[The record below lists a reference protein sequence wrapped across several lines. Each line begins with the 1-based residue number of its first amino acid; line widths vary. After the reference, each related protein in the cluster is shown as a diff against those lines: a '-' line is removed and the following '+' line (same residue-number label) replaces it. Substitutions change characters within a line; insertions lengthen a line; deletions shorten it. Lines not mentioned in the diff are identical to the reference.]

1 MVNGN
6 PARKE
11 NHFRGIVVAHRSVN
25 YLSTQEPVC
34 EPFVLYS
41 EIQFNRNQVRTIVM
55 FSGLNLA
62 ICYMDFPF

>member
-41 EIQFNRNQVRTIVM
+41 EIIQSEPSQDYCEVFR
-55 FSGLNLA
+55 L
-62 ICYMDFPF
+62 